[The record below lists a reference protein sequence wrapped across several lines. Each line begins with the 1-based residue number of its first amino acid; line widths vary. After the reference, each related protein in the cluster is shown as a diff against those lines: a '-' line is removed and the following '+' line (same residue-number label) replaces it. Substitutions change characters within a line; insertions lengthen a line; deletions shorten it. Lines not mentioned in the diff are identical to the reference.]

1 MSEDPQ
7 SIASTLAL
15 VLWPLASF
23 CIFVVSKS
31 FERGLIWNV
40 LSGQL
45 ILPVGATI
53 KFQMVPPISKTTVVN
68 FCCFAAYFFLAR
80 RKTRSTTFGLVEL
93 LLVLMVLTPIVTS
106 QLNSDDIIFGW
117 RYLPGVGL
125 YDALSA
131 VQAALITLIPFL
143 LARKYLNTA
152 TAGRQVLQTLSI
164 AGLVYSIP
172 MLFEVRFSPQLH
184 FWIYGY
190 YPSEF
195 VQAMRNGSFRPM
207 VFMGHGLLA
216 AFFMMTCLI
225 AATALGRM
233 RANTSVIPPQVSTP
247 FLGVVLVLC
256 KTLGALIY
264 GLIGILLVLF
274 TKPKT
279 QLRLAAALVTIALA
293 YPMLRSFDLVPT
305 SAVIDLTKL
314 VSDERAQSLSF
325 RLNNEDALLAR
336 AFERPVFGWGR
347 YGRNRV
353 YDEDSGKDLSVTDGR
368 WIIDIGQFG
377 LIGFIAEFG
386 LLAICVYR
394 AVSARTRITSK
405 ADEICFA
412 ALALIVSLNIFDLL
426 PNSSLIPWTW
436 LLAGSLLGQAEE
448 LLRHKRKEE
457 MGRAS
462 PTTNVTN
469 VRSGEYRVG
478 NNSLISRQD

>member
-293 YPMLRSFDLVPT
+293 YPMLRS
-305 SAVIDLTKL
+305 
-314 VSDERAQSLSF
+314 
-325 RLNNEDALLAR
+325 
-336 AFERPVFGWGR
+336 
-347 YGRNRV
+347 
-353 YDEDSGKDLSVTDGR
+353 
-368 WIIDIGQFG
+368 
-377 LIGFIAEFG
+377 
-386 LLAICVYR
+386 
-394 AVSARTRITSK
+394 
-405 ADEICFA
+405 
-412 ALALIVSLNIFDLL
+412 
-426 PNSSLIPWTW
+426 
-436 LLAGSLLGQAEE
+436 
-448 LLRHKRKEE
+448 
-457 MGRAS
+457 
-462 PTTNVTN
+462 
-469 VRSGEYRVG
+469 
-478 NNSLISRQD
+478 